1 MTSQKCP
8 NCGHNNSKQATHCQ
22 KCKVTLKTTMTQA
35 DMDAERDEQLD
46 QTGVIDLVPLNQG
59 TKSDDTI
66 ATRPP
71 HDAID
76 SALVTSTVN
85 IEYDDDDGESQ
96 FGGLMIAGDL
106 LLTDVESKTVF
117 SIARDRLDEVII
129 GRKNR
134 QNNFVP
140 TVDLTALDG
149 HTKGVSRRHATLLRK
164 GNWLMIVDHDSKNGS
179 ALNGQLLVPEQP
191 RIIREGD
198 TIRIGLINLIVSY
211 QKK

>member
-35 DMDAERDEQLD
+35 ELDEERDAQLD
-46 QTGVIDLVPLNQG
+46 QTGHIDLVPINQAN
-59 TKSDDTI
+59 KSDDTI

-71 HDAID
+71 HDVID

-96 FGGLMIAGDL
+96 FGGLLIAGDL
-106 LLTDVESKTVF
+106 LLTDIESKTVF

-129 GRKNR
+129 GRNSR
-134 QNNFVP
+134 QSNFVP
-140 TVDLTALDG
+140 TVDLTVLDG

-164 GNWLMIVDHDSKNGS
+164 GNWLMIVDHNSKNGS
-179 ALNGQLLVPEQP
+179 ALNGQSLTPEQP
-191 RIIREGD
+191 RIVREGD

>member
-1 MTSQKCP
+1 MTSQTCHK
-8 NCGHNNSKQATHCQ
+8 CGHQNPKQATHCQ
-22 KCKVTLKTTMTQA
+22 KCSTVLKAATTPA
-35 DMDAERDEQLD
+35 DMDAERDAQLD
-46 QTGVIDLVPLNQG
+46 QTAHIDLVPGNQG
-59 TKSDDTI
+59 AKADDTL

-71 HDAID
+71 HEAID

-117 SIARDRLDEVII
+117 SIARDRLEEVII

-164 GNWLMIVDHDSKNGS
+164 GNWLMIVDHISKNGS
-179 ALNGQLLVPEQP
+179 ALNGQPLVPEQP
-191 RIIREGD
+191 RIVREGD